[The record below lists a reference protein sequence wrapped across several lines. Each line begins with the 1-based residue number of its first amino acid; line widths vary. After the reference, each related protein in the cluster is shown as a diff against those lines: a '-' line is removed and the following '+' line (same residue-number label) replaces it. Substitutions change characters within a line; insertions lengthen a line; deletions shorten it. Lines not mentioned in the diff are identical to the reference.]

1 MVVPLLAVKSDIQ
14 YTNHFKMGVQAG
26 LSIAVG
32 YMPIALTYGL
42 LAKSTGLTLWETVAM
57 SVFVFAGAAQ
67 FITLN
72 LLAIGTGG
80 LEIILTIFMVNI
92 RHLLMSATISDR
104 AEGDSKYIKA
114 MYSFFIT
121 DETFSV
127 AATRE
132 GKLSGRF
139 MLGLGVTA
147 YSSWVLSS
155 GLGYIIGSG
164 FPKVLQEGMSV
175 ALYAMF
181 IGLLVPSIKKSRKAL
196 YLAGFAA
203 ILNSILLTI
212 PGMSVGWAI
221 IIATTCSAVCV
232 ELLVKKGEI
241 INGK

>member
-1 MVVPLLAVKSDIQ
+1 MGLLAARQEVQ
-14 YTNHFKMGVQAG
+14 ELNHFRIGVQAG
-26 LSIAVG
+26 ISIAVG

-42 LAKSTGLTLWETVAM
+42 LAKSTGLTLWETLAM
-57 SVFVFAGAAQ
+57 SIFVFAGAAQ

-92 RHLLMSATISDR
+92 RHLLMSATISER
-104 AEGDSKYIKA
+104 AEKDSKYIKA
-114 MYSFFIT
+114 LYSFFIT

-127 AATRE
+127 AATRD
-132 GKLSGRF
+132 GKLTSRF
-139 MLGLGVTA
+139 MLGLGITA
-147 YSSWVLSS
+147 YSSWVISS

-203 ILNSILLTI
+203 ILNSLLLTI
-212 PGMSVGWAI
+212 PGMSVGWSI
-221 IIATTCSAVCV
+221 IIATTCSAVCI
-232 ELLVKKGEI
+232 ELIVKKGEVQD
-241 INGK
+241 GK